1 MGLTETEMEELK
13 GYLPEEF
20 AASPRLGAW
29 VKAAM
34 FRVGRCYFGKAYV
47 YALSLVVSH
56 KAAMEARGS
65 DGQAGQVTSKR
76 EGDLSVSYGNAGN
89 GGGDLAATSYGQAFL
104 SLLEQYSRRPGI
116 TGGVGFGKFCCGAM
130 KVI

>member
-34 FRVGRCYFGKAYV
+34 FRVGRCYFGKA
-47 YALSLVVSH
+47 
-56 KAAMEARGS
+56 
-65 DGQAGQVTSKR
+65 
-76 EGDLSVSYGNAGN
+76 
-89 GGGDLAATSYGQAFL
+89 
-104 SLLEQYSRRPGI
+104 
-116 TGGVGFGKFCCGAM
+116 
-130 KVI
+130 